1 MHFLRDS
8 VHLNNQELDLFKKIK
23 EYGVLKISDIT
34 KQSINSLKNFTLSL
48 DHNYE
53 KSNEIVKKSESGSS
67 VIDYKLLTPC
77 AINMMDKCIFSSMV
91 S

>member
-1 MHFLRDS
+1 MVVDGF
-8 VHLNNQELDLFKKIK
+8 LFKKIK

-67 VIDYKLLTPC
+67 VIDYKLLNLLIALRKT
-77 AINMMDKCIFSSMV
+77 ISKK
-91 S
+91 